1 MAIIQSIRNR
11 AGVLLAVVVGLALL
25 AFVLGD
31 FITSGGFLY
40 SRSKQNVAEINGKR
54 VGYPTFQNRI
64 LYIEKVLKAQYRV
77 STLDQ
82 EMAESARTQA
92 WQELLQEMIL
102 QKEYDRLGLKVSYPE
117 FSDLVQGPNPH
128 PIIMQMFANP
138 ETGTLDRLQLS
149 EFLNKIED
157 IPGEPKL
164 VWVYYEKLITAERLY
179 NKYLNLLRKGVYVN
193 SLEAK
198 RRQRDI
204 NTSVD
209 FSFIQKSYSSL
220 ADSAITVSENEI
232 KKYYKEHKENYK
244 QEESRDIKYVAFQVV
259 PSQKDYRDAE
269 TWIHDIKPE
278 FEEIEDVKQYVNYT
292 SPPYD
297 NTNYKK
303 GELPDSL
310 DEFMF
315 SAKLGDVYG
324 PYFEDNAYKLAKLA
338 KIDYLPDSVKVSQI
352 YLPATQ
358 ANVQQMKQL
367 ADSLVKMA
375 RQGYN
380 FAELVRQN
388 SRDMNSVMNNGD
400 LGWIKEGTKGQTF
413 SDSCFYAEKSDVK
426 LTLSQEGFHIV
437 KIIDMSRRVKK
448 VQVGILSREVTPGT
462 ETDQKY
468 YKQAVD
474 FLNQNRTL
482 DKFEQSVA
490 DNDPM
495 AIPVYDIKPLDKEIQ
510 GLGYARDVIRW
521 AFEEAGEGD
530 VYNDVNNYGGKYVVF
545 IVTKVKNAGYMPL
558 KDVEESIRIEIIKR
572 KKAEKL
578 SDELLLAMADSKSI
592 DDIATK
598 TGEEVKSVTGIRFS
612 SYSVME
618 AGAEP
623 KLIGA
628 AIVAE
633 LDELTGPIKGENGVY
648 IFSVDNKNET
658 ENPSSDLKITQSYIE
673 RSYAAR
679 VNRVAFDKLQDLAH
693 IKDYRGRFF

>member
-1 MAIIQSIRNR
+1 
-11 AGVLLAVVVGLALL
+11 
-25 AFVLGD
+25 
-31 FITSGGFLY
+31 
-40 SRSKQNVAEINGKR
+40 
-54 VGYPTFQNRI
+54 
-64 LYIEKVLKAQYRV
+64 
-77 STLDQ
+77 
-82 EMAESARTQA
+82 
-92 WQELLQEMIL
+92 
-102 QKEYDRLGLKVSYPE
+102 
-117 FSDLVQGPNPH
+117 
-128 PIIMQMFANP
+128 
-138 ETGTLDRLQLS
+138 
-149 EFLNKIED
+149 
-157 IPGEPKL
+157 
-164 VWVYYEKLITAERLY
+164 
-179 NKYLNLLRKGVYVN
+179 
-193 SLEAK
+193 
-198 RRQRDI
+198 
-204 NTSVD
+204 
-209 FSFIQKSYSSL
+209 
-220 ADSAITVSENEI
+220 
-232 KKYYKEHKENYK
+232 
-244 QEESRDIKYVAFQVV
+244 
-259 PSQKDYRDAE
+259 
-269 TWIHDIKPE
+269 
-278 FEEIEDVKQYVNYT
+278 
-292 SPPYD
+292 
-297 NTNYKK
+297 
-303 GELPDSL
+303 
-310 DEFMF
+310 
-315 SAKLGDVYG
+315 
-324 PYFEDNAYKLAKLA
+324 
-338 KIDYLPDSVKVSQI
+338 
-352 YLPATQ
+352 
-358 ANVQQMKQL
+358 
-367 ADSLVKMA
+367 
-375 RQGYN
+375 
-380 FAELVRQN
+380 
-388 SRDMNSVMNNGD
+388 
-400 LGWIKEGTKGQTF
+400 
-413 SDSCFYAEKSDVK
+413 
-426 LTLSQEGFHIV
+426 
-437 KIIDMSRRVKK
+437 MSRRVKK